1 MNCVM
6 LSAEGGA
13 VWRCELSGQKLDN
26 FLQTLS
32 VIPSTTSSYYC
43 LSVLVVVLSVGM
55 SALLLLLFLC
65 ESTCVFNFLVE
76 SMFLEETRK
85 AM

>member
-1 MNCVM
+1 MILDVFDKPYL
-6 LSAEGGA
+6 LSQVLLLLGSGGGCA
-13 VWRCELSGQKLDN
+13 AGL
-26 FLQTLS
+26 
-32 VIPSTTSSYYC
+32 
-43 LSVLVVVLSVGM
+43 